1 LYFNMFCESRGSAIV
16 QWTLERSSLM
26 VIVYLIVIFEWSDE
40 RMDEWKLLTVLK
52 GTKEAR

>member
-1 LYFNMFCESRGSAIV
+1 V